1 MINYTLS
8 KLKTSA
14 LQKPLLREW
23 KDGPQTDGEYLQ
35 SLYVLKGVVP
45 KYIKKLQSSIIRK

>member
-8 KLKTSA
+8 RLKTSA

-23 KDGPQTDGEYLQ
+23 KDGPQTEGEYLQ